1 MVIMP
6 VSLPYALHL
15 SASVI
20 FAASASCATLL
31 PDASFAQTSS
41 KSTKQ
46 VPGYYH
52 MQLGDFQVTAL
63 YDGAV
68 ALPTALLHGISQSD
82 TEAMLADMFVPLTKD
97 GVQTAVKGYLEI
109 GQASCRERGCQ
120 YV

>member
-1 MVIMP
+1 MSRPPPRSTRTDI
-6 VSLPYALHL
+6 LCPYTTLFRSMQISIIPGASPLARHL
-15 SASVI
+15 SSIVI
-20 FAASASCATLL
+20 FAASAACAALL

-68 ALPTALLHGISQSD
+68 ALDRKSTRLNSSH
-82 TEAMLADMFVPLTKD
+82 
-97 GVQTAVKGYLEI
+97 
-109 GQASCRERGCQ
+109 
-120 YV
+120 